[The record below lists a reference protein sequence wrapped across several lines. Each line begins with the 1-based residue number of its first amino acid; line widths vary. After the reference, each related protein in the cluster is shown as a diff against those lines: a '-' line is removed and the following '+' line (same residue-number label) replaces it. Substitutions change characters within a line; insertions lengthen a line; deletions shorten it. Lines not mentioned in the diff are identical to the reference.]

1 VARFSYAAQGDL
13 PPVHSGSGALVAAIA
28 LSAPADRAEALSS
41 LVDQVKAC
49 AVQLGPLVS

>member
-13 PPVHSGSGALVAAIA
+13 PPVHSGSGGLVAAIA